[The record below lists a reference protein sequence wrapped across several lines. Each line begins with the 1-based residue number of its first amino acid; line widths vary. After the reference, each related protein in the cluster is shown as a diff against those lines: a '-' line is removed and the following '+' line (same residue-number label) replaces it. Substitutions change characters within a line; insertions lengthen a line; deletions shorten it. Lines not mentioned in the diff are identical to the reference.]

1 MSDFEQLISC
11 TGFEIGD
18 IALNEKFGSFGYS
31 VCTIADKLNQI
42 VEMEIKQGRILVVD
56 DDGDVLQAARLFLKQ
71 HVALVETEKDPKSL
85 PTLLRNQSYDLILL
99 DMNFTED
106 VSSGEEGFFWLEK
119 IKEIDPSIA
128 VILITAYGDIDKAV
142 KAVKGGATDFVLKP
156 WQNEKLLATVS
167 SALKLTDSRR
177 QIVALQDQQKQ
188 LSNDIDHHYR
198 EIIGRSSSMMEV
210 FQTIEKVAATDANV
224 LILGENGTGKELIAR
239 AIHRRSNRRE
249 NVFIN
254 VDMGSISE
262 NLFESELFGYVKGA
276 FTDAKEDRA
285 GRFEIAN
292 KGTLFLDELGNIPL
306 ALQSKLLT
314 VLQSRKVTRVGS
326 VTSKP
331 IDIRLVSATN
341 QSLDEMVSSGEFR
354 QDLLFR
360 INTIEIHLPPLRERI
375 SDIPLLVDHF
385 VKLYSKKYHKELK
398 SIADDTLNKLA
409 EYHWPGN
416 VRELQH
422 AVERA
427 VILSD
432 NGQLEPSDFMLIKQD
447 DTGEQMHIEDYNLEE
462 VEKMV
467 LRKALKKHT
476 GNISKAAEEL
486 GLTRASLYRRLEKYG
501 L

>member
-1 MSDFEQLISC
+1 M
-11 TGFEIGD
+11 
-18 IALNEKFGSFGYS
+18 
-31 VCTIADKLNQI
+31 
-42 VEMEIKQGRILVVD
+42 EMKQGRVLVVD

-142 KAVKGGATDFVLKP
+142 KAVKNGATDFVLKP

-167 SALKLTDSRR
+167 SALRLTDSRR
-177 QIVALQDQQKQ
+177 QVVVLQDQQKQ
-188 LSNDIDHHYR
+188 LSSDIDHHYR
-198 EIIGRSSSMMEV
+198 DIIGRSTSMLDV

-239 AIHRRSNRRE
+239 AIHRRSHRSE

-254 VDMGSISE
+254 LDMGSISE

-292 KGTLFLDELGNIPL
+292 KGTLFLDEIGNIPL
-306 ALQSKLLT
+306 ALQAKLLT
-314 VLQSRKVTRVGS
+314 VLQSRKVTRVGT
-326 VTSKP
+326 VNSKA
-331 IDIRLVSATN
+331 IDIRLVCATN
-341 QSLDEMVSSGEFR
+341 QSLNEMVSSGGFR

-360 INTIEIHLPPLRERI
+360 INTIEIHLPPLRDRNEDV
-375 SDIPLLVDHF
+375 SLLVEHF
-385 VKLYSKKYHKELK
+385 IKLYSKKYHKEPKKLSETTLK
-398 SIADDTLNKLA
+398 KLMD
-409 EYHWPGN
+409 YHWPGN

-422 AVERA
+422 AIERA

-432 NGQLEPSDFMLIKQD
+432 SNLLAPTDFMLIKQD
-447 DTGEQMHIEDYNLEE
+447 DEIEQMHIEDYNLEE

-467 LRKALKKHT
+467 LRKAMKKHS